1 MLSLLTEQHC
11 GQSHAPAFLETPL
24 HLFTELAQLIRDDKV
39 DILVELTGHTASNR
53 LGAVA
58 RRPAPIQVGQL
69 HCPWYYLRDPST
81 FS

>member
-1 MLSLLTEQHC
+1 MDTHT
-11 GQSHAPAFLETPL
+11 HASLETPL
-24 HLFTELAQLIRDDKV
+24 HPFAALAQLIRDDKV

-69 HCPWYYLRDPST
+69 HCPWNYLRAPAT
-81 FS
+81 FCEPIH